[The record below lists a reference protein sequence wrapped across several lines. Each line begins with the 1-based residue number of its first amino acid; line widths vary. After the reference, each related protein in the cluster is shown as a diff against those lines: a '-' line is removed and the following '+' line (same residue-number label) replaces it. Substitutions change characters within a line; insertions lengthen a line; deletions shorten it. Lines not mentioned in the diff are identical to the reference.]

1 MFKKFQPKYSR
12 FLLHLLFW
20 LAVYL
25 FFIIFFGRSSRDYSV
40 TIIFVSMLLPL
51 SIATTY
57 FLNYFLIPRYLFTK
71 KYSRFTLFVFY
82 TFVISIWLELFIS
95 LGVFIFITNYQS
107 EKMNPSSFDGL
118 LLMVGLYFI
127 IIIAVAIKLVRRSFQ
142 IQKKNTELD
151 SRRFQM
157 ELKLKEAELKLLKAQ
172 VHPHFLFNTL
182 NNLYGLTLE
191 KSDEAPKL
199 VLQLSEILDYILYRC
214 EEKRVLLVEELDIL
228 KNYIEIEKIRYSGKF
243 KLNTIFPEQSGTLKI
258 APLMLLPFVENA
270 FKHGVSHSPGVAF
283 VDIKIKL
290 VETNLFFKIENS
302 RYPAPKKEE
311 SHSNGV
317 GLKNVRKRLEL
328 IYPEKH
334 ILKIDEAEETFSVN
348 LTLQLEE

>member
-1 MFKKFQPKYSR
+1 MNLRLPSKYSR
-12 FLLHLLFW
+12 IFLHILFW

-25 FFIIFFGRSSRDYSV
+25 FFIVFFGRSSRDYSV

-82 TFVISIWLELFIS
+82 TFVISVWLELFIS

-151 SRRFQM
+151 NRRFQI

-191 KSDEAPKL
+191 KSDDAPKL

-214 EEKRVLLVEELDIL
+214 DEKLVSLDEELSNL
-228 KNYIEIEKIRYSGKF
+228 KNYIEIEKIRYSGKL
-243 KLNTIFPEQSGTLKI
+243 KLSTGFPEETGNLKI
-258 APLMLLPFVENA
+258 APLILLPFVENA
-270 FKHGVSHSPGVAF
+270 FKHGVSHFPGVAF
-283 VDIKIKL
+283 VSIKTKI

-302 RYPAPKKEE
+302 RNLAANNKAG
-311 SHSNGV
+311 HSNGV
-317 GLKNVRKRLEL
+317 GLKNVRKRLDL
-328 IYPEKH
+328 IYPGKYM
-334 ILKIDEAEETFSVN
+334 LKIDETEETFSVN
-348 LTLQLEE
+348 LTLQLK

>member
-1 MFKKFQPKYSR
+1 MKIRLPLKYSR
-12 FLLHLLFW
+12 IFLHILFW

-25 FFIIFFGRSSRDYSV
+25 FFIVFFGRSSRDYSV

-82 TFVISIWLELFIS
+82 TFVISVWLELFIS

-107 EKMNPSSFDGL
+107 EKMNSSSFDGL
-118 LLMVGLYFI
+118 LLMVGLYFTI
-127 IIIAVAIKLVRRSFQ
+127 VIAVAIKLVRRSFQ

-151 SRRFQM
+151 NRRFQM

-191 KSDEAPKL
+191 KSDDAPKL

-214 EEKRVLLVEELDIL
+214 DEKLVSLDKELANL
-228 KNYIEIEKIRYSGKF
+228 KNYIEIEKIRYSGKL
-243 KLNTIFPEQSGTLKI
+243 KLTADFPKETGKLKI
-258 APLMLLPFVENA
+258 APLILLPFVENA
-270 FKHGVSHSPGVAF
+270 FKHGVSHFPGVAF
-283 VDIKIKL
+283 VNIKISI

-302 RYPAPKKEE
+302 RNPMLKKEE
-311 SHSNGV
+311 SHSSGV
-317 GLKNVRKRLEL
+317 GLKNVRKRLDL

-334 ILKIDEAEETFSVN
+334 MLNIDEKEETFSVN
-348 LTLQLEE
+348 LTLQLEY

>member
-1 MFKKFQPKYSR
+1 MNIRLPLKYSR
-12 FLLHLLFW
+12 FFLHILFW

-25 FFIIFFGRSSRDYSV
+25 FFIVFFGRSSRDYSV

-71 KYSRFTLFVFY
+71 KYGKFVLFVFY
-82 TFVISIWLELFIS
+82 TFVVSIWLEVFIS
-95 LGVFIFITNYQS
+95 LGVFTLITNYQADQ
-107 EKMNPSSFDGL
+107 MNPSSFDGL
-118 LLMVGLYFI
+118 LLMVGLYFT
-127 IIIAVAIKLVRRSFQ
+127 IIIAVVIKLVRRSFQ

-151 SRRFQM
+151 KRRFQI

-214 EEKRVLLVEELDIL
+214 DEKLVSLDEELSNL
-228 KNYIEIEKIRYSGKF
+228 KNYIEIEKIRYSGK
-243 KLNTIFPEQSGTLKI
+243 LNLSTDFPEETSNLKI
-258 APLMLLPFVENA
+258 APLILLPFVENA
-270 FKHGVSHSPGVAF
+270 FKHGVSHFPGVAF
-283 VDIKIKL
+283 VNIKITL
-290 VETNLFFKIENS
+290 VETNLFFKIINS
-302 RYPAPKKEE
+302 KNPVTNNQAEHIK
-311 SHSNGV
+311 GV
-317 GLKNVRKRLEL
+317 GLKNVRKRLDL
-328 IYPEKH
+328 IYPEKYM
-334 ILKIDEAEETFSVN
+334 LKIDKPEETFSVN
-348 LTLQLEE
+348 LTLQLEY

>member
-1 MFKKFQPKYSR
+1 MFKNLQPKYSR
-12 FLLHLLFW
+12 FLLHLFFW
-20 LAVYL
+20 VLVYL
-25 FFIIFFGRSSRDYSV
+25 FFIVFYGRSSQDYGT

-51 SIATTY
+51 SIATAY

-71 KYSRFTLFVFY
+71 KYGKFLLFVFY
-82 TFVISIWLELFIS
+82 TFVVSIWLEVFIS
-95 LGVFIFITNYQS
+95 LLVFILITNYQADR
-107 EKMNPSSFDGL
+107 MNPSSFDGL

-151 SRRFQM
+151 NRRFQM

-191 KSDEAPKL
+191 KSDDAPKL

-214 EEKRVLLVEELDIL
+214 DEKLVSVDEELTNL

-243 KLNTIFPEQSGTLKI
+243 KLNTNFPEQPGRLKI
-258 APLMLLPFVENA
+258 APLLLLPFVENA
-270 FKHGVSHSPGVAF
+270 FKHGVSHSTGVAF
-283 VDIKIKL
+283 VTIKTKI
-290 VETNLFFKIENS
+290 VESNLFFKIENS
-302 RYPAPKKEE
+302 KIPALKKAEN
-311 SHSNGV
+311 HSNGM
-317 GLKNVRKRLEL
+317 GLKNVRKRLDL

-334 ILKIDEAEETFSVN
+334 ILKINETEETFSVN

>member
-1 MFKKFQPKYSR
+1 
-12 FLLHLLFW
+12 
-20 LAVYL
+20 
-25 FFIIFFGRSSRDYSV
+25 
-40 TIIFVSMLLPL
+40 MLLPL

-82 TFVISIWLELFIS
+82 TFVISVWLELFIS

-127 IIIAVAIKLVRRSFQ
+127 IIIAVAIKLIRRSFQ

-151 SRRFQM
+151 NRRFQM

-191 KSDEAPKL
+191 KSDDAPKL

-214 EEKRVLLVEELDIL
+214 DEKLVSLDEELANL
-228 KNYIEIEKIRYSGKF
+228 KNYIEIEKIRYSGK
-243 KLNTIFPEQSGTLKI
+243 LNLNANFPEETGNLKI
-258 APLMLLPFVENA
+258 APLILLPFVENA
-270 FKHGVSHSPGVAF
+270 FKHGVSHFPGVAF
-283 VDIKIKL
+283 VNIKISI
-290 VETNLFFKIENS
+290 VETNLFSKIENS
-302 RYPAPKKEE
+302 RNPMLKREE

-317 GLKNVRKRLEL
+317 GLKNVRKRLDL

-334 ILKIDEAEETFSVN
+334 MLNIDKKEKTFSVN
-348 LTLQLEE
+348 LTLQLED

>member
-1 MFKKFQPKYSR
+1 MFKKLQPKYSQ
-12 FLLHLLFW
+12 FLLHLFFW
-20 LAVYL
+20 ILVYL
-25 FFIIFFGRSSRDYSV
+25 FFIVFYGRSSRDYGT

-57 FLNYFLIPRYLFTK
+57 FLNYFIIPRYLFTK
-71 KYSRFTLFVFY
+71 KYGKFVLFVFY
-82 TFVISIWLELFIS
+82 TFVVSIWLEMFIS
-95 LGVFIFITNYQS
+95 LVVFILITNYQADQ
-107 EKMNPSSFDGL
+107 MNPSSFDGL

-127 IIIAVAIKLVRRSFQ
+127 IIIAVVIKLVRRSFQ
-142 IQKKNTELD
+142 MQKRNTELD
-151 SRRFQM
+151 KHGFEM

-172 VHPHFLFNTL
+172 IHPHFLFNTL

-214 EEKRVLLVEELDIL
+214 DEKLVSLDEELANL
-228 KNYIEIEKIRYSGKF
+228 KNYIEIEKIRYSGKL
-243 KLNTIFPEQSGTLKI
+243 KLSTGFPEETGNLKI
-258 APLMLLPFVENA
+258 APLILLPFVENA
-270 FKHGVSHSPGVAF
+270 FKHGVSHFPGVAF
-283 VDIKIKL
+283 VSIKTKI

-302 RYPAPKKEE
+302 RNPILKKEE

-317 GLKNVRKRLEL
+317 GLKNVRKRLDL

-334 ILKIDEAEETFSVN
+334 MLNIDEKEETFSVN
-348 LTLQLEE
+348 LTLQLED

>member
-1 MFKKFQPKYSR
+1 MNIRLPSKYSR
-12 FLLHLLFW
+12 FFLHILFW

-25 FFIIFFGRSSRDYSV
+25 FFIVFFGRSSRDYSV

-82 TFVISIWLELFIS
+82 TFVISVWLELFIS

-107 EKMNPSSFDGL
+107 EKMNPFSFDGL

-127 IIIAVAIKLVRRSFQ
+127 IIIAVAIKLIRRSFQ

-151 SRRFQM
+151 NRRFQM
-157 ELKLKEAELKLLKAQ
+157 ELKLKKAELKLLKAQ

-191 KSDEAPKL
+191 KSDDAPKL

-214 EEKRVLLVEELDIL
+214 DEKLVSLDEELANL
-228 KNYIEIEKIRYSGKF
+228 KNYIEIEKIRYSGK
-243 KLNTIFPEQSGTLKI
+243 LNLNANFPEETGNLKI
-258 APLMLLPFVENA
+258 APLILLPFVENA
-270 FKHGVSHSPGVAF
+270 FKHGVSHFPGVAF
-283 VDIKIKL
+283 VNIKISI
-290 VETNLFFKIENS
+290 VETNLFSKIENS
-302 RYPAPKKEE
+302 RNPMLKREE

-317 GLKNVRKRLEL
+317 GLKNVRKRLDL

-334 ILKIDEAEETFSVN
+334 MLNIDKKEKTFSVN
-348 LTLQLEE
+348 LTLQLED